1 MQDNDPKHVSKKA
14 QAFYEEKN
22 VNWCRS
28 PPESP
33 DANPIE
39 NLWHELKEFIR
50 SKIKPTVKA
59 ELVSGIHQFWDTVDV
74 HKCQIYI
81 GHLRKV
87 VPKIIEL
94 NGLAT
99 GY

>member
-1 MQDNDPKHVSKKA
+1 M
-14 QAFYEEKN
+14 
-22 VNWCRS
+22 NWWRT

-39 NLWHELKEFIR
+39 NLWHKLK
-50 SKIKPTVKA
+50 A
-59 ELVSGIHQFWDTVDV
+59 DLVLGIQQFWATVDAQ
-74 HKCQIYI
+74 KCQKYI

-87 VPKIIEL
+87 VPKIVEL